1 MKNSWSLL
9 GGLLMAGAALADSP
23 ATDKELNT
31 GGHGQERME
40 QALPGAEGK
49 V

>member
-1 MKNSWSLL
+1 MKISWLLL
-9 GGLLMAGAALADSP
+9 GGMLMAGAALADSP
-23 ATDKELNT
+23 ATDQEPNAC
-31 GGHGQERME
+31 GHGQERME